1 MCLNVVDCSAGSQ
14 QCGEELPR
22 KPHGLPARGIR
33 SGEIVQRFPQRRI
46 WKRSIFLNTNDWKLF
61 LLICLLELFWII
73 VVPLWSLII
82 SVVPFVDMV
91 HRQVRADLPHYFDG
105 FSRLTP
111 EEVTELTGLTAY
123 MHRLFR
129 MFIKSLRRTQQLHD
143 LIVWLYEECCAR
155 FQVPYGVWTSE

>member
-1 MCLNVVDCSAGSQ
+1 MLWIAPRGVSSVGKSCPANLMVSPREASAVGKS
-14 QCGEELPR
+14 CNDFHTENIKE
-22 KPHGLPARGIR
+22 
-33 SGEIVQRFPQRRI
+33 
-46 WKRSIFLNTNDWKLF
+46 RSIFLNNNDWKLF
-61 LLICLLELFWII
+61 LLIRLLELFWII

-91 HRQVRADLPHYFDG
+91 HRQVQADLPHYFDG

-111 EEVTELTGLTAY
+111 EEVTELTGLIAY